1 MNTSRDAVEQL
12 VITHEKRRGLY
23 MRIKKPVEEWSDSC
37 FIEDT
42 AGRFVWFVEASLP
55 FIKEFEHEAPAHS

>member
-1 MNTSRDAVEQL
+1 MPRPNII

-23 MRIKKPVEEWSDSC
+23 MRINKPVDEWSDSC

-42 AGRFVWFVEASLP
+42 AGRFVWFVQKSLP
-55 FIKEFEHEAPAHS
+55 FIMEFEKETPVNE